1 MLFIFFFQA
10 EDGIRDADV
19 TGVQTCALPIFF
31 WQSVLENT
39 HQQFIAAVKKG
50 RGDRLADDERL
61 FSGLVW
67 SGEQAVELGLVDG
80 LGSTSWV
87 ARQLV
92 GEEKLVDY
100 SRRRS
105 PFRELVDQLGVSVGE
120 GVATRLLESRLE
132 LR

>member
-1 MLFIFFFQA
+1 
-10 EDGIRDADV
+10 V
-19 TGVQTCALPIFF
+19 NF

-39 HQQFIAAVKKG
+39 HHQFIEAVKKG
-50 RGDRLADDERL
+50 RGDRLKESDEL
-61 FSGLVW
+61 FSGLIW
-67 SGEQAVELGLVDG
+67 SGEQALEMGLIDG

-100 SRRRS
+100 SQGRS
-105 PFRELVDQLGVSVGE
+105 PFRQFMDDLGVSVGE
-120 GVATRLLESRLE
+120 GVADRLLESRLE